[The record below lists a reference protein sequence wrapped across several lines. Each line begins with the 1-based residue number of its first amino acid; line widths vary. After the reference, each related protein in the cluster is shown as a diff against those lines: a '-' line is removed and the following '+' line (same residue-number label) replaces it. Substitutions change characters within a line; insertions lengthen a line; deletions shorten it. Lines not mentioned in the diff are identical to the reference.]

1 MTGKVVVVSGKRK
14 TAVAKGV
21 GVGGCGR
28 ILINGLPLE
37 LYKPDVARL
46 KILEPIEVAGSDLI
60 SKLDITINTKGGGFI
75 GQAEAA
81 RIVLSAI
88 LVEFGGESIKDKL
101 MAYDRR
107 MLVEDPRRTEPKKF
121 GGYSA
126 RRRKQKSYR

>member
-1 MTGKVVVVSGKRK
+1 MSEKIVVVSGKRK
-14 TAVAKGV
+14 TAIARAVARKGT
-21 GVGGCGR
+21 GK
-28 ILINGLPLE
+28 IYINGT
-37 LYKPDVARL
+37 
-46 KILEPIEVAGSDLI
+46 PIEIIKPELVKMKVMEPLMVAGSEYSNAIDIDI
-60 SKLDITINTKGGGFI
+60 SVEGGGVM

-81 RIVLSAI
+81 RVVISNSLAEI
-88 LVEFGGESIKDKL
+88 FGEELKRKL